1 MLRVGQPVQVH
12 DALGAAL
19 KDLRGLAAREIV
31 NPYRER
37 TVSLLVSLGRICQA
51 LAVGRERRQSVLG
64 SAGGARAGDRV
75 GDRHDWVVAPD
86 VNRGRLA
93 RDAFRLRTFGIAVVD
108 VGISAY
114 ESDRTR
120 RRRAMGNRREDEL

>member
-1 MLRVGQPVQVH
+1 MLSVRQPGQVH
-12 DALGAAL
+12 DGLGAAL

-37 TVSLLVSLGRICQA
+37 IVSLLVSLGRICQA
-51 LAVGRERRQSVLG
+51 LAVGGKRRQSVLG
-64 SAGGARAGDRV
+64 SALAAHAGARV
-75 GDRHDWVVAPD
+75 GGRHDRLVAPD
-86 VNRGRLA
+86 GNRVCPA

-114 ESDRTR
+114 ESDRR
-120 RRRAMGNRREDEL
+120 S